1 MAATSGIGVS
11 PELTKAFSDAVETK
25 NTRFIK
31 VIIRDESLV
40 SIASLPVAKSL
51 SEDLVQLQE
60 YLEDKEPCYILARLD
75 DPPSEW
81 LMISYVPDFAN
92 VRDKMLYASTR
103 GSLAKSLGSTVF
115 TDSLFATS
123 KADVTSEAY
132 EAHKRHQAA
141 PKPLSARE
149 QEMENIKAVEREAGN
164 SYEGSSARKN
174 HIGQRVGLSW
184 SSEAEDAVK
193 GLSSLDDSRIVIL
206 KIEPSTETLE
216 LHSFADVTVDNLS
229 SSIPSD
235 EPSFAFYA
243 WSNSYSQAGGDIVFI
258 YSCPTTSP
266 VRYRMLYS
274 SAAMSTYLAVKD
286 FLAETGSTFPLA
298 TKRVETSDPMELDEA
313 FIKAGLN
320 LDGPASTVANNAR
333 QDDPAKPSFAKP
345 RGPARR
351 R

>member
-25 NTRFIK
+25 NVRFIK
-31 VIIRDESLV
+31 VIIQDESLISV
-40 SIASLPVAKSL
+40 ASLSVAESL

-75 DPPSEW
+75 DSPSEW
-81 LMISYVPDFAN
+81 LAISYVPDFAN
-92 VRDKMLYASTR
+92 VRDKTLYASTR
-103 GSLAKSLGSTVF
+103 NSLTRSLGSTIF

-123 KADVTSEAY
+123 KADVTPEAY

-149 QEMENIKAVEREAGN
+149 QEMANIKAAEREAGN
-164 SYEGSSARKN
+164 SYEGSNARKN

-184 SSEAEDAVK
+184 SSEAKDAVK
-193 GLSSLDDSRIVIL
+193 GLGSRDDSRIVIL
-206 KIEPSTETLE
+206 KIEPSTESLE
-216 LHSFADVTVDNLS
+216 LDSFANATVDNLS
-229 SSIPSD
+229 SSIPND
-235 EPSFAFYA
+235 EPSYIFYA
-243 WSNSYSQAGGDIVFI
+243 WTNSYSQAGGDIVFI

-274 SAAMSTYLAVKD
+274 SAAMISWRKLGQHSRLQQRGLKRRTQRNSMMA
-286 FLAETGSTFPLA
+286 FL
-298 TKRVETSDPMELDEA
+298 
-313 FIKAGLN
+313 KAGLN
-320 LDGPASTVANNAR
+320 HDGPAGVIANNNGTR